1 MSSRK
6 RYTKLGLFI
15 VTATVAVSTAVVQA
29 QNYRLRGITPVFD
42 GWEEAADKSHLI
54 YFGYINRNN
63 AETTIAIGPANSF
76 DGSQADRGQ
85 PTTFLPGRQ
94 EHVFTIKVPA
104 DFNGKIVWTLN
115 SEMGAQA
122 ATGSLNQLYMLEQRE
137 NDNPNA
143 RPPIVAVTDV
153 SATVGERVSLKP
165 NITPAISGGQAI
177 VEASAATDAAGL
189 NVTWSKYRGP
199 GSVAFAAVATA
210 GTAGRGAV
218 GGRGAGRGRGG
229 DTPGMFPVSC
239 GAKPAPT
246 CGEATATFSAPG
258 SYMLRVAARQDGM
271 QGLGFVRVTVNP

>member
-1 MSSRK
+1 
-6 RYTKLGLFI
+6 
-15 VTATVAVSTAVVQA
+15 VAAALTFGAAHPAA

-42 GWEEAADKSHLI
+42 GWEETADKGRLI

-94 EHVFTIKVPA
+94 EHVFTVKVPA
-104 DFNGKIVWTLN
+104 DFNGKLVWTLN
-115 SEMGAQA
+115 SEMGTQA

-153 SATVGERVSLKP
+153 TAKVGERVSLKP

-177 VEASAATDAAGL
+177 VEASAAPDAAGL

-199 GSVAFAAVATA
+199 GNVVFAAAPTAVAA
-210 GTAGRGAV
+210 ASRGTAA
-218 GGRGAGRGRGG
+218 GGRGGGRGRGG
-229 DTPGMFPVSC
+229 DTPGVFPVSC
-239 GAKPAPT
+239 GGKPGPT

-271 QGLGFVRVTVNP
+271 QSLGFVRVTVNP